1 MKQSRNG
8 YKLSKFPQKILADLF
23 VYSDVI
29 FEQLILGLTHILT
42 QNRKFHCGNNGM
54 DKEIPMQTQAG
65 APPPGCVQKP
75 VRTSNDKE
83 LRKGR
88 DGDPYAE

>member
-29 FEQLILGLTHILT
+29 TATPILT
-42 QNRKFHCGNNGM
+42 F
-54 DKEIPMQTQAG
+54 
-65 APPPGCVQKP
+65 
-75 VRTSNDKE
+75 
-83 LRKGR
+83 
-88 DGDPYAE
+88 